1 MSSSSHPAV
10 DVKYDFVPFNGT
22 PGETYDK
29 WERALLNAGARADD
43 RGYSISDHLTGVDEG
58 TAANPHPAAANTADG
73 RKSRQAQRKRQK
85 DAYAMLTRHLHA
97 PDHLRHIELNHFQDG
112 RAALLYLRGSCRT
125 TVDQLRLRE
134 LNHEWDNLDM
144 EASR

>member
-58 TAANPHPAAANTADG
+58 TAANPHPAAAGTADG

-85 DAYAMLTRHLHA
+85 KAYAMLTHMKMRGQ
-97 PDHLRHIELNHFQDG
+97 IMNNHVG
-112 RAALLYLRGSCRT
+112 
-125 TVDQLRLRE
+125 LRE
-134 LNHEWDNLDM
+134 AMYQGVVCMGWNAQQAANRI
-144 EASR
+144 ASHL